1 VPSKRIQKFQRISE
15 WANQGDKKLGIK
27 SQVPKKW
34 ERNTRNKTK
43 VAILPKKLTCETE
56 KKGRKVSERGGHE
69 EYGKI
74 ELLLHLPFTCIL
86 RERESTTT
94 TTNALFRE
102 DLGRS
107 SFSLLRSSLSQCSSL
122 FCAFLP
128 YNTLHFLDCLSLLHC
143 LSAPWIIFR
152 FRSPL

>member
-1 VPSKRIQKFQRISE
+1 VSE
-15 WANQGDKKLGIK
+15 QIKEIK
-27 SQVPKKW
+27 SWESKAKCQKSEREIRETKQKW
-34 ERNTRNKTK
+34 QYYQ
-43 VAILPKKLTCETE
+43 KKLTCETE

-128 YNTLHFLDCLSLLHC
+128 NNTLHFLDCLSLLHC